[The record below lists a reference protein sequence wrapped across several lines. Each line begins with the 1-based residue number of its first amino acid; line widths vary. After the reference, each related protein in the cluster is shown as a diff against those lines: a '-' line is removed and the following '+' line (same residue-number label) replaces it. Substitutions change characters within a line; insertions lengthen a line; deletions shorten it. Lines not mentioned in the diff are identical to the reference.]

1 MSNAE
6 WGAIPRQLAED
17 VSLTLKR
24 KFNVQTGF
32 KPNEWNKN
40 IKAMTPLPEKTV
52 SGSVVTFSD
61 GADDVPLKSCAVTI
75 APTLDGVS
83 SVDVVSAGKNVFD
96 ITTYP
101 ITKKRYIRASDGY
114 FAISTIDL
122 RGATEY
128 YIPCVSMRGKTW
140 VINKPNQSSNTMGL
154 AFYDENKAFLSS
166 VLTYPSGTNGVF
178 TVPNDAHYFRF
189 TVDLD
194 SADDTEIQIEAGTTV
209 TAYTSYVTPTTHTAQ
224 LGRTI
229 YGGTI
234 DVVNG
239 TGTESYDVIRLDSL
253 PFIKNNNQNNPNGTY
268 FSLDGVV
275 VPFIGWGYGYGGRD
289 TAMSNVLDKGSI
301 SATGSTEPNNTFWWN
316 NASTGW
322 RVIWGEPNGG
332 SSLADFMAFLTANN
346 VVVGGTLSTPETFTF
361 TPVPID
367 SLYGDNTMWGDGDL
381 SVIYRYVAGDPS
393 FETVLSSNPLLEL
406 TGVSGTD
413 VTRTLWTYTA
423 TDHCKIKFHSNTQV
437 RTNTGSNDGYF
448 TVKKNDTVILTTYA
462 NTSTTTQFP
471 IPDIELE
478 SGDTVTIISGFDN
491 YHTSCWFDVYST
503 ITILHVDN

>member
-1 MSNAE
+1 MSNVE

-17 VSLTLKR
+17 VSLTLKK

-32 KPNEWNKN
+32 KPVEWNKN
-40 IKAMTPLPEKTV
+40 IKGLTPLPEKTV
-52 SGSVVTFSD
+52 SGSIVTFSD

-83 SVDVVSAGKNVFD
+83 SVDVVQTGKNFIDFVNHVNTGTSVGMTFSATADGGISYSGTATGTFGYATAVFD
-96 ITTYP
+96 FTIKSGQTFTFSRNTAFNYIHRIRLVFSDDTTANVSIYANNTSVTYTP
-101 ITKKRYIRASDGY
+101 EKDVKAVRLLLAGLTVNTYYNDTVYIQ
-114 FAISTIDL
+114 
-122 RGATEY
+122 TEY
-128 YIPCVSMRGKTW
+128 GS
-140 VINKPNQSSNTMGL
+140 
-154 AFYDENKAFLSS
+154 
-166 VLTYPSGTNGVF
+166 
-178 TVPNDAHYFRF
+178 
-189 TVDLD
+189 
-194 SADDTEIQIEAGTTV
+194 
-209 TAYTSYVTPTTHTAQ
+209 TPTSFEPFDSETYTAN

-229 YGGTI
+229 YGGSV

-239 TGTESYDVIRLDSL
+239 TGTDE
-253 PFIKNNNQNNPNGTY
+253 NGN
-268 FSLDGVV
+268 D
-275 VPFIGWGYGYGGRD
+275 
-289 TAMSNVLDKGSI
+289 
-301 SATGSTEPNNTFWWN
+301 
-316 NASTGW
+316 
-322 RVIWGEPNGG
+322 
-332 SSLADFMAFLTANN
+332 
-346 VVVGGTLSTPETFTF
+346 FTF
-361 TPVPID
+361 TPVPIN
-367 SLYGDNTMWGDGDL
+367 SRLGDNTMWSDGDL

-413 VTRTLWTYTA
+413 VERTLWTYTA

-462 NTSTTTQFP
+462 DTSTTTQFP

-478 SGDTVTIISGFDN
+478 SGDTVTITGGFDN